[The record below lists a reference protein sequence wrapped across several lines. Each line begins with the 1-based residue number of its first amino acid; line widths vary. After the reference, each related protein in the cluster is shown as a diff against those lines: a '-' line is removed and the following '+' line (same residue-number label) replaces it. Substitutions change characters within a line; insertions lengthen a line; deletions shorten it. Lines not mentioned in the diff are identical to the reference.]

1 VRFVASFPLVEDGE
15 LLVVV
20 RQAVAAELD
29 DCVAY
34 LEDCYTALRAEGAT
48 LNASIILSEKH
59 QAPRRLSP
67 YEAGPYLGRV

>member
-1 VRFVASFPLVEDGE
+1 VEDGE

-34 LEDCYTALRAEGAT
+34 LADCYTALRAEGAT

-59 QAPRRLSP
+59 QAP
-67 YEAGPYLGRV
+67 AA